1 MILAIIFAWL
11 GYKKAKENGRNGLLW
26 GALAT
31 IAFIGT
37 QLIVSA
43 GIGLVSGIILLS
55 QGNSEAEMDQFFDG
69 GFFSFV
75 VYLAA
80 IGLSVGAGMIVL
92 YFANKPVVDTG
103 NYNVPPPP
111 PTSFGQN

>member
-1 MILAIIFAWL
+1 MILAIIFAWM
-11 GYKKAKENGRNGLLW
+11 GYKKANENGRNGLFW

-43 GIGLVSGIILLS
+43 CIGLISGIILLA
-55 QGNSEAEMDQFFDG
+55 QGNSEAEMNQFFDG
-69 GFFSFV
+69 GIFTVV

-80 IGLSVGAGMIVL
+80 IGLSIGAGMIVL
-92 YFANKPVVDTG
+92 YFANKPIDTE
-103 NYNVPPPP
+103 NYNTPPPP